1 MNTILSKEQ
10 LSAEV
15 FRMEIKAPEIAQA
28 RKPGQFIILQM
39 GGEFDERIPLTI
51 ADASVERGSITL
63 IFQAVGESTHRLAL
77 LEEGDSIANLLGPL
91 GMPTDIKRYGKVIC
105 VGGGIGVAPL
115 YPIVEGM
122 KQAGNDV
129 TVIIG
134 ARTKDL
140 IILEDEMRS
149 QADRLIVVTDDGSY
163 GRKALVTEPLK
174 ELCLSEKID
183 CVVAIGPPIMMKF
196 VARTTEE
203 FNIHT
208 IVSLNSIMIDRP
220 ALCAGCPV
228 IVDGK
233 TKFACVNGPEFDGHL
248 VDWDNLLLRLST
260 YRDVEDEA
268 HHRCHIGLHIKEGE
282 A

>member
-15 FRMEIKAPEIAQA
+15 FRMEIEAPEIAQA

-39 GGEFDERIPLTI
+39 GGDFDERIPLTI

-77 LEEGDSIANLLGPL
+77 LEVGDSIANLLGPL
-91 GMPTDIKRYGKVIC
+91 GTPTDIKHYGKVVCI
-105 VGGGIGVAPL
+105 GGGIGVAPL

-122 KQAGNDV
+122 KKAGNDV

-140 IILEDEMRS
+140 LILEEDMRAI
-149 QADRLIVVTDDGSY
+149 ADRLIVVTDDGSY

-174 ELCLSEKID
+174 ELCESEKID
-183 CVVAIGPPIMMKF
+183 CVVAIGPPVMMKF
-196 VARTTEE
+196 VARTTAEY
-203 FNIHT
+203 NIHT
-208 IVSLNSIMIDRP
+208 IVSLNSIMIDGTGM
-220 ALCAGCPV
+220 CGGCRV

-233 TKFACVNGPEFDGHL
+233 TKFACVHGPEFDGHL

-260 YRDVEDEA
+260 YHDTEDEA